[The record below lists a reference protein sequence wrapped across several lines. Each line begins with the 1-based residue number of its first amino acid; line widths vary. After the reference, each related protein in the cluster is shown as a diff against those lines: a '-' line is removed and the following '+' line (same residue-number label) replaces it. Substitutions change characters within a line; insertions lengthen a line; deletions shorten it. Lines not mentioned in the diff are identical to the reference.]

1 MKKVTPV
8 SRFRFH
14 QFTRWTACFLFILFF
29 QSAFAHQYGTLSGTI
44 LDAKTGKEISFA
56 NIIIEKSLIGTT
68 SDLHGKFQIRGIEAG
83 DYVLVVSHLGYKTFK
98 KNIRIRNRQT
108 TTLLIKMQPT
118 SFNMS
123 DLNITARRPFSIAS
137 SQAIRS
143 IDLQLRPVKSSQ
155 DLLKL
160 VPGLIIAQHAGG
172 GKAEQIF
179 LRGFDCDHGTDVNIS
194 VDGIPV
200 NMVSHA
206 HGQGYADLHFLIPEL
221 VGKLSVY
228 KGPYFAQFG
237 DFATAGAIAFTTK
250 DILKSNS
257 FHLEVGQF
265 NTLKTTLLLQTG
277 KGNAMQNGI
286 FAAQYYTTDGPF
298 DNPQDLKRLN
308 VFGKYFINLNRVS
321 RLTFKVNAFNSAWN
335 ASGQIPDRVVKAGI
349 IDRFGALDPMEG
361 GTTTR
366 QDFSIVYRHKQDDH
380 QFRLQTYLTRY
391 VFKLFSDFT
400 YYLQD
405 TVNGDMIEQNE
416 NRWLS
421 GMKATYQ
428 IHKKINNIIVLPVFG
443 AGFRNDAIQT
453 ALWHSPNRIRM
464 NALSNATINQTNLFV
479 WAQSKI
485 IFNIHWRIEVGL
497 RGDYITYDVDDH
509 LGNANDT
516 LSNGLPHASGYA
528 QQAMLNPKFNV
539 VYSPSAQVDI
549 YLNAGTGFH
558 SNDARNVI
566 FTQKAK
572 EIEQVK
578 LREGYSEQEI
588 SEWLIKHNFD
598 PQQQF
603 TGTMPRAYGAETGL
617 RAELFRKLN
626 IGIAL
631 WYMYLDKEF
640 VYAGDGGYSEL
651 SNPTQRMG
659 LDFEGRLKLT
669 PWLWADADLTLSRGR
684 INDLP
689 EGKNYIPLAPNFT
702 LTGGLTMM
710 NFHGFDVSLR
720 TIHIGSRPA
729 NEDNTVRALG
739 YTLVNF
745 GASYHL
751 KKYTFSVTIENLL
764 NTEWNEAQFDTES
777 RMKWEKK
784 PVDELHYTPGNPFNV
799 RCGIGI
805 RF

>member
-1 MKKVTPV
+1 MVITSSVKQKVK
-8 SRFRFH
+8 SRFI
-14 QFTRWTACFLFILFF
+14 IL
-29 QSAFAHQYGTLSGTI
+29 AFVCLSLPAAAHSWGSIAGTVT
-44 LDAKTGKEISFA
+44 DAKTGNGISFA
-56 NIIIEKSLIGTT
+56 NLIIAKSLIGTT
-68 SDLHGKFQIRGIEAG
+68 SDLHGRFRLHGIEAG
-83 DYVLVVSHLGYKTFK
+83 SYTLVISHLGYKTIK
-98 KNIRIRNRQT
+98 LPVKITANHT
-108 TTLLIKMQPT
+108 TVLSVKMQPAA
-118 SFNMS
+118 FNMD
-123 DLNITARRPFSIAS
+123 DLTITARRPFSIAS

-143 IDLQLRPVKSSQ
+143 IDLELRPVKSSQ

-179 LRGFDCDHGTDVNIS
+179 LRGFDCDHGTDVHIS

-221 VGKLSVY
+221 VGSLSIY
-228 KGPYFAQFG
+228 KGPYFARFG

-257 FHLEVGQF
+257 FHLELGQF
-265 NTLKTTLLLQTG
+265 NTLKSTLLVQTG
-277 KGNAMQNGI
+277 KGNARQNGI
-286 FAAQYYTTDGPF
+286 LAVQYYTTDGPF
-298 DNPQDLKRLN
+298 ENPQDLKRLN
-308 VFGKYFINLNRVS
+308 VFGKYFINLTRQS
-321 RLTFKVNAFNSAWN
+321 RLTMTVNAFNSAWN
-335 ASGQIPDRVVKAGI
+335 ASGQVPDRVVKAGI
-349 IDRFGALDPMEG
+349 ISRFGALDPLEG
-361 GTTTR
+361 GTTAR
-366 QDFSIVYRHKQDDH
+366 QDMSLAYRQKQDNH
-380 QFRLQTYLTRY
+380 TFHVQGYLTHY
-391 VFKLFSDFT
+391 TFKLFSDFT

-421 GMKATYQ
+421 GLNASYQ
-428 IHKKINNIIVLPVFG
+428 VHRQTKSAILIHTFG
-443 AGFRNDAIQT
+443 AGYRNDIIQT

-464 NALSNATINQTNLFV
+464 NALSNAGISQTNLFV

-485 IFNIHWRIEVGL
+485 IFNLHWRIEAGL

-539 VYSPSAQVDI
+539 VYSPSAGVDI

-558 SNDARNVI
+558 TNDARNVI

-572 EIEQVK
+572 EIEKVMI
-578 LREGYSEQEI
+578 REGHSEKEI
-588 SEWLIKHNFD
+588 SGWLKKHNFD

-603 TGTMPRAYGAETGL
+603 TGTMPRAYGAETGF
-617 RAELFRKLN
+617 RAELFKRFNL
-626 IGIAL
+626 GMAL

-640 VYAGDGGYSEL
+640 VYVGDGGYAEL
-651 SNPTQRMG
+651 SNPTQRLG
-659 LDFEGRLKLT
+659 LDVEGRLKVST
-669 PWLWADADLTLSRGR
+669 WLWADADMTLSRGR
-684 INDLP
+684 INGLP
-689 EGKNYIPLAPNFT
+689 EGRNYIPLAPNFT
-702 LTGGLTMM
+702 LTGGLTMA
-710 NFHGFDVSLR
+710 NYHGFDVSLR

-729 NEDNTVRALG
+729 NEDNTVTALG
-739 YTLVNF
+739 YTLVNL
-745 GASYHL
+745 GTAYHW
-751 KKYTFSVTIENLL
+751 KKYTFSVTIENLF
-764 NTEWNEAQFDTES
+764 NTQWNEAQFDTES

-784 PVDELHYTPGNPFNV
+784 PVDELHFTPGNPFNV
-799 RCGIGI
+799 RIGAGI

>member
-1 MKKVTPV
+1 MKTWMVIVGFV
-8 SRFRFH
+8 SIY
-14 QFTRWTACFLFILFF
+14 QPAM
-29 QSAFAHQYGTLSGTI
+29 AHSFGSISGK
-44 LDAKTGKEISFA
+44 LVDAKSGNEISFA
-56 NIIIEKSLIGTT
+56 NIVVEKSLIGTT
-68 SDLHGKFQIRGIEAG
+68 SDLHGIFHLNDIEAG
-83 DYVLVVSHLGYKTFK
+83 NYTLAVSHLGYKTEQLK
-98 KNIRIRNRQT
+98 VKITANKT
-108 TTLLIKMQPT
+108 TQLLIRMHPAA
-118 SFNMS
+118 FDME
-123 DLNITARRPFSIAS
+123 DLTITARRPFSIAS

-143 IDLQLRPVKSSQ
+143 IDLELRPVKSSQ

-221 VGKLSVY
+221 VRDLSIY
-228 KGPYFAQFG
+228 KGPYFARFG

-265 NTLKTTLLLQTG
+265 NTLKSTLLLQTG
-277 KGNAMQNGI
+277 RGNARQNGI
-286 FAAQYYTTDGPF
+286 IAAQYYTTNGPF

-308 VFGKYFINLNRVS
+308 VFGKYFINITQQS
-321 RLTFKVNAFNSAWN
+321 RLTFTVNAFNSAWN
-335 ASGQIPDRVVKAGI
+335 ASGQVPNRVVKAGI

-361 GTTTR
+361 GTTSR
-366 QDFSIVYRHKQDDH
+366 KDMSLVYQQKQDNH
-380 QFRLQTYLTRY
+380 SFHIQAYLTNY
-391 VFKLFSDFT
+391 SFKLFSDFT
-400 YYLQD
+400 YYLKD

-416 NRWLS
+416 SRWLS
-421 GMKATYQ
+421 GLNATYQ
-428 IHKKINNIIVLPVFG
+428 ISGKIRSVILINTFG
-443 AGFRNDAIQT
+443 AGFRNDVINN

-464 NALSNATINQTNLFV
+464 NALSNAGINQANLFV
-479 WAQSKI
+479 WGQSKI
-485 IFNIHWRIEVGL
+485 IFNRHWRVEIGL

-539 VYSPSAQVDI
+539 VYSPSAKVDI
-549 YLNAGTGFH
+549 YLNTGTGFH

-578 LREGYSEQEI
+578 LREGQSEKEI
-588 SEWLIKHNFD
+588 SKWLTKHNFN

-603 TGTMPRAYGAETGL
+603 TGTMPRAYGAETGF
-617 RAELFRKLN
+617 RAELLKRLN
-626 IGIAL
+626 LGMSV

-651 SNPTQRMG
+651 SNPTQRLG
-659 LDFEGRLKLT
+659 LDCEARLKIT
-669 PWLWADADLTLSRGR
+669 GWLWADADMTLSQGR
-684 INDLP
+684 INGLP
-689 EGKNYIPLAPNFT
+689 KGRNYIPLAPNFT
-702 LTGGLTMM
+702 LTGGITMADY
-710 NFHGFDVSLR
+710 HGFDISLR

-729 NEDNTVRALG
+729 NESNSVTALG
-739 YTLVNF
+739 YTLINL
-745 GASYHL
+745 GSSYHW
-751 KKYTFSVTIENLL
+751 KRYTFFVTIENLF
-764 NTEWNEAQFDTES
+764 NTKWNEAQFDTES
-777 RMKWEKK
+777 RMKWEKA
-784 PVDELHYTPGNPFNV
+784 PVDELHFTPGNPRNARV
-799 RCGIGI
+799 GIKVT
-805 RF
+805 F

>member
-1 MKKVTPV
+1 MYFYRTVKSWFISLAFIVLFQPV
-8 SRFRFH
+8 M
-14 QFTRWTACFLFILFF
+14 
-29 QSAFAHQYGTLSGTI
+29 AHSLGSVAGRLV
-44 LDAKTGKEISFA
+44 DAKTGSEIAFA
-56 NIIIEKSLIGTT
+56 NIVIEKSLIGTT
-68 SDLHGKFQIRGIEAG
+68 SDVQGKFQLHGIEAG
-83 DYVLVVSHLGYKTFK
+83 SYTLVFSHLGYKTEK
-98 KNIRIRNRQT
+98 LRVKIIANKT
-108 TTLLIKMQPT
+108 THLLVRMQPAA
-118 SFNMS
+118 FDIA
-123 DLNITARRPFSIAS
+123 DLTITARRPFSIAS
-137 SQAIRS
+137 SEAIRS
-143 IDLQLRPVKSSQ
+143 IDLELRPVKSSQ

-221 VGKLSVY
+221 IGELSIY
-228 KGPYFAQFG
+228 KGPYFARFG

-250 DILKSNS
+250 DVLKSNS
-257 FHLEVGQF
+257 FHLEIGQF
-265 NTLKTTLLLQTG
+265 NTLKTTLLVQTG
-277 KGNAMQNGI
+277 KGNARQNGI
-286 FAAQYYTTDGPF
+286 LAAQYYTTDGPF
-298 DNPQDLKRLN
+298 ENPQDLKRLN
-308 VFGKYFINLNRVS
+308 VFGKYFINITQQS
-321 RLTFKVNAFNSAWN
+321 RLTFTANAFNSAWN
-335 ASGQIPDRVVKAGI
+335 ASGQVPDRVVKAGI

-361 GTTTR
+361 GATSR
-366 QDFSIVYRHKQDDH
+366 KDMSLVYQQKQDNH
-380 QFRLQTYLTRY
+380 SFHVQAYLTNY
-391 VFKLFSDFT
+391 TFKLFSNFT

-405 TVNGDMIEQNE
+405 TINGDMIEQNE

-421 GMKATYQ
+421 GMNAQYQ
-428 IHKKINNIIVLPVFG
+428 ISHKTKSILFINTFG
-443 AGFRNDAIQT
+443 AGFRNDAIQS

-464 NALSNATINQTNLFV
+464 NTFSNADINQTNLFI

-485 IFNIHWRIEVGL
+485 IFNQHWRIELGL

-539 VYSPSAQVDI
+539 VYSPSAKVDI

-578 LREGYSEQEI
+578 LREGYTEKEI

-603 TGTMPRAYGAETGL
+603 TGTMPRAYGAETGF
-617 RAELFRKLN
+617 RTELFKRLN
-626 IGIAL
+626 LGLAI

-640 VYAGDGGYSEL
+640 IYVGDGGYSEL
-651 SNPTQRMG
+651 NNPTQRLG
-659 LDFEGRLKLT
+659 LDFEGRLKIT
-669 PWLWADADLTLSRGR
+669 RWLWTDADVTLSQGR
-684 INDLP
+684 INGLP
-689 EGKNYIPLAPNFT
+689 KGSNYIPLAPNFT
-702 LTGGLTMM
+702 LTGGITMA
-710 NFHGFDVSLR
+710 NYRGFDVSLR

-729 NEDNTVRALG
+729 NEDNTVTALG
-739 YTLVNF
+739 YTLVNL
-745 GASYHL
+745 GTAYHWR
-751 KKYTFSVTIENLL
+751 KYTFTVTIENLF

-777 RMKWEKK
+777 RMKWEKE
-784 PVDELHYTPGNPFNV
+784 PVDELHFTPGNPFNIKVGASV
-799 RCGIGI
+799 R
-805 RF
+805 F